1 MKKQR
6 KKVVWIILLYV
17 TAIIVCIFLIFF
29 IIKSN
34 SNNFNKFSCNTAS
47 DCVSQCSRGCVN
59 YDWAALNPD
68 TTECFRAWDC
78 SCVSNECY
86 TDGNPPKS

>member
-6 KKVVWIILLYV
+6 KKVIWIILLSMIM
-17 TAIIVCIFLIFF
+17 IISCILLLIF
-29 IIKSN
+29 ITKLNESQ
-34 SNNFNKFSCNTAS
+34 SNKFSCNTAS

>member
-1 MKKQR
+1 MLKQR
-6 KKVVWIILLYV
+6 KKVVWIIVLSII
-17 TAIIVCIFLIFF
+17 IIVSCILLITF
-29 IIKSN
+29 ITELNEGQSN
-34 SNNFNKFSCNTAS
+34 QFSCSIAS

-59 YDWAALNPD
+59 SDWAALNSD

>member
-1 MKKQR
+1 MLKQR
-6 KKVVWIILLYV
+6 KKIALIILLS
-17 TAIIVCIFLIFF
+17 IIIIISCILLLTFT
-29 IIKSN
+29 IKFNENKS
-34 SNNFNKFSCNTAS
+34 NKFSCSTDS
-47 DCVSQCSRGCVN
+47 DCVSQCSRGCIN